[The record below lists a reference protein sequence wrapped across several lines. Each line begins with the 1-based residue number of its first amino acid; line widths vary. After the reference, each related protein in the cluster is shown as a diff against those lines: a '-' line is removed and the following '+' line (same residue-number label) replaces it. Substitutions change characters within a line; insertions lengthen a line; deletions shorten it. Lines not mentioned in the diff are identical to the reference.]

1 MADRITQCR
10 ERGIAYIGIPSGS
23 LGPHTER
30 LLRDAQLLTG
40 DLGRAY
46 EIPSTVAG
54 VVFKIRDRI
63 DMGRLVVS
71 GVLDAGI
78 TGTDYLEE
86 TGCLRRVEPI
96 ADFLYSKQTRK
107 PSRLVLASDPKVC
120 AEIAQC
126 RGRVIASE
134 LPRVTRTR
142 LVERFGFGPKETRIL
157 TTHGKTETAVRDG
170 RADAF
175 GTLMESNPKMVGNRR
190 LLRDPTVVRRIEE
203 VATRLNAALR
213 NEVQP
218 VTLLSFNAPS
228 DRLEE
233 ICAAIPTAKAADIVK
248 TRDDRW
254 VSITTQVPREG
265 LMALMYQLLAL
276 GADDIVDT
284 STGFMMDQSMIIR
297 YQH

>member
-1 MADRITQCR
+1 
-10 ERGIAYIGIPSGS
+10 
-23 LGPHTER
+23 
-30 LLRDAQLLTG
+30 
-40 DLGRAY
+40 
-46 EIPSTVAG
+46 
-54 VVFKIRDRI
+54 
-63 DMGRLVVS
+63 VVS

-175 GTLMESNPKMVGNRR
+175 TDVVETGNTLRENGLIELGTLMESNPKMVGNRR